1 MDSELTPEAIVLLNN
16 IANQMSNGQV
26 SSAYS
31 TLNQQIVG
39 SGQQFANQVNNSAD
53 RTVGAMAQFRGAANA
68 ALATVNRAADVA
80 SNTQGDLR
88 TTARTFGGQF
98 AEMAIKP
105 FAVAEDNFRTM
116 QAIST
121 AGTMFDSLGEQLMTG
136 AQLNLSQAE
145 IAAFGQ
151 QVEELRASGL
161 LSAQALQQLVDI
173 RNAFEQADTTEGL
186 TLGLEGA
193 KALGIELNRLAAL
206 QLQFQDLYGPS
217 MQGQFNE
224 FAEALDSNIQYQNM
238 LAQTTGMSVEAQIA
252 ATNQLMKTPGAL
264 ARQMDLITNP
274 TATRNLVR
282 FANTVAA
289 IGASDLA
296 EGFISGV
303 GIPTPGNEIEA
314 ALKPQTTALLAM
326 RANMEAQGASQ
337 AEIRRMDE
345 RIAETYARESQGVM
359 QQLGRFAPFLGSEFA
374 FLQRDVNQQ
383 RATMLGQAVNPN
395 FVSDQRVDALNAI
408 TARLDDEVITRL
420 AGIQVDFA
428 NTAEALR
435 LTAAAGINSEA
446 FEAAA
451 GAMENLTNVV
461 DGLSTGLSNIAIG
474 QANIDTLTA
483 VVTGTVEMIQQ
494 GKDVAELSPAQEQRF
509 LELAPQMLEGIK
521 NNALETM
528 ALDPAFE
535 EFASLTDLLDTAKQA
550 VIESQPPNQGP
561 PVLDPEETSLRDT
574 IFQEIR
580 DGLFNFIGLQRETNT
595 KLDQLTGATVTSG
608 AQQARATEQVGV
620 TGQMAGVN
628 GGN

>member
-1 MDSELTPEAIVLLNN
+1 
-16 IANQMSNGQV
+16 
-26 SSAYS
+26 
-31 TLNQQIVG
+31 
-39 SGQQFANQVNNSAD
+39 
-53 RTVGAMAQFRGAANA
+53 
-68 ALATVNRAADVA
+68 
-80 SNTQGDLR
+80 
-88 TTARTFGGQF
+88 
-98 AEMAIKP
+98 
-105 FAVAEDNFRTM
+105 
-116 QAIST
+116 
-121 AGTMFDSLGEQLMTG
+121 
-136 AQLNLSQAE
+136 
-145 IAAFGQ
+145 
-151 QVEELRASGL
+151 
-161 LSAQALQQLVDI
+161 
-173 RNAFEQADTTEGL
+173 
-186 TLGLEGA
+186 
-193 KALGIELNRLAAL
+193 
-206 QLQFQDLYGPS
+206 
-217 MQGQFNE
+217 MQGRFNE

-408 TARLDDEVITRL
+408 TARLDNEVITRL

-461 DGLSTGLSNIAIG
+461 DGLSTGLSNISIG

-483 VVTGTVEMIQQ
+483 VVTGTVQMIQE
-494 GKDVAELSPAQEQRF
+494 GKDVAELSEAQEQRF
-509 LELAPQMLEGIK
+509 LELAPQMLERIQ
-521 NNALETM
+521 NNALETIG
-528 ALDPAFE
+528 LDPAFDE
-535 EFASLTDLLDTAKQA
+535 LSLSLTGKKNLRQVMTNRLNQMTPAAQNGVYYTAIFLASDTSSAKELIDLIIKSGLNTIKGKSLEDSDLEAMTPDEEPAATQA
-550 VIESQPPNQGP
+550 EEPTPAEEP
-561 PVLDPEETSLRDT
+561 EPEEEQAEIPEEEAEYSIVDDEAFVKNSFIYGIMNNETYSGKSQLFKKDFKVFLNLIAPYIRQ
-574 IFQEIR
+574 FQDDLIKE
-580 DGLFNFIGLQRETNT
+580 GKKKSQKKNAPKG
-595 KLDQLTGATVTSG
+595 
-608 AQQARATEQVGV
+608 TEQKLSGVGSV
-620 TGQMAGVN
+620 SFLKTPTSSGKLLRQAYKSMSPNDKESIDRFVN
-628 GGN
+628 SLPVKPQDLAKLFKDMVLNAQIKRTRKQQEEPNETE